1 MLLYS
6 RKLPSNDNHRS
17 FCRTIRT
24 EISNRRGRM
33 ENKRIFLPAPEKAAF
48 RVEPFDETLRE
59 KEVLAQMDWDVISAG
74 TELAYYKALPN
85 TWGVESGFPVYPGY
99 SASGHVIAVGRE
111 VKNVHTG
118 DRILLNAA
126 SHCLYTKLNESAV
139 IPIPDGVDMKEAAFA
154 FLSTF
159 PFLSIRK
166 LELEIGEAVMVAGLG
181 LLGQFAIQIA
191 KLAGACPV
199 MACDFSPERRELAL
213 QLGADLVFDPRE
225 PDFMEKVKAATG
237 GKGPEAVV
245 EVTGHIAGLQQA
257 LEYVAFEGRIALLGC
272 TRVSDQY
279 IDFYKY
285 VHRRGI
291 RLLGCHNHARP
302 RVESRPGEWTSEDD
316 CRTYLKLLKAGR
328 LRAAPLI
335 GQTVSP
341 AEAETL
347 YAELAASGNPT
358 LGVLLDWN
366 RVK

>member
-1 MLLYS
+1 M
-6 RKLPSNDNHRS
+6 
-17 FCRTIRT
+17 IM
-24 EISNRRGRM
+24 M
-33 ENKRIFLPAPEKAAF
+33 ENKRVFLPAPEKAAF
-48 RVEPFDETLRE
+48 RTEPMDDTLKPDEI
-59 KEVLAQMDWDVISAG
+59 LAQMDWDVISAG
-74 TELAYYKALPN
+74 TEIAYYKALPN
-85 TWGVESGFPVYPGY
+85 TWGTESGFPVYPGY
-99 SASGHVIAVGRE
+99 SAAGHIVAVGSDVR
-111 VKNVHTG
+111 KYRPG
-118 DRILLNAA
+118 DKLLLNSV
-126 SHCLYTKLNESAV
+126 SHCLYTKMKEASV
-139 IPIPDGVDMKEAAFA
+139 IPVPDGVDLKEAAFA

-166 LELEIGEAVMVAGLG
+166 LQIEIGEAVMVAGLG
-181 LLGQFAIQIA
+181 LLGLFAVQIA

-199 MACDFSPERRELAL
+199 MACDFSPERRALAKE
-213 QLGADLVFDPRE
+213 LGADFVFDPRDPE
-225 PDFMEKVKAATG
+225 FIQKVKDATG

-302 RVESRPGEWTSEDD
+302 SRESRPGEWTTADD

-328 LRAAPLI
+328 LNAAALI
-335 GQTVSP
+335 GKTVSP

-347 YAELAASGNPT
+347 YAELATSRNPT

-366 RVK
+366 MVK

>member
-1 MLLYS
+1 ML
-6 RKLPSNDNHRS
+6 
-17 FCRTIRT
+17 TT
-24 EISNRRGRM
+24 EFPDKGEQM
-33 ENKRIFLPAPEKAAF
+33 ENKRIFLPAAEKAAF
-48 RVEPFDETLRE
+48 RVEPLDETLQDG
-59 KEVLAQMDWDVISAG
+59 EVLAQMDYDVISAG

-85 TWGVESGFPVYPGY
+85 TWGVESGFPIYPGY
-99 SASGHVIAVGRE
+99 SASGHVIAVGSE
-111 VKNVHTG
+111 VKNVHAG
-118 DRILLNAA
+118 DRILLNNV
-126 SHCLYTKLNESAV
+126 SHRLYTKLNESAV
-139 IPIPDGVDMKEAAFA
+139 IPIPDGVDLKEAAFA

-166 LELEIGEAVMVAGLG
+166 LEVEIGEAVMVAGLG

-213 QLGADLVFDPRE
+213 KLGADLVFDPRE
-225 PDFMEKVKAATG
+225 ADFIEKVKAATG

-302 RVESRPGEWTSEDD
+302 RQESRPGEWTTTDD

-328 LRAAPLI
+328 LTAAPLI
-335 GQTVSP
+335 GRTVSP
-341 AEAETL
+341 RDAEKI
-347 YAELAASGNPT
+347 YAELASAKNPP

-366 RVK
+366 TVEL